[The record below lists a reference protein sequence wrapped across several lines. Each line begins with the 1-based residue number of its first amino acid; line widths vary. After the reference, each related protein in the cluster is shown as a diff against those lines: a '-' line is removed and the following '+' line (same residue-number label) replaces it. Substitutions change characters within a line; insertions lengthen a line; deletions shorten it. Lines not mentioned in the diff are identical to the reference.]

1 MITAFLNSRLTE
13 RIYIEQPEQFHNGN
27 KNQVL
32 LLLQGLYGLKQ
43 AACLWFDTTKEEMQK
58 LGFVQ
63 SFYDSALYLNN
74 NGTYVAVYVDD
85 LHIVGPD
92 LPLIVELKKQLAAKF
107 KTTDLGPTSH
117 YLGVEVL
124 HKGNTITVTQTVYID
139 QLAPCRTS
147 DVKLQSCIYTCGRR
161 LMSST
166 SW

>member
-1 MITAFLNSRLTE
+1 
-13 RIYIEQPEQFHNGN
+13 
-27 KNQVL
+27 
-32 LLLQGLYGLKQ
+32 
-43 AACLWFDTTKEEMQK
+43 MQK

-92 LPLIVELKKQLAAKF
+92 LPLIVELKNQLAAKF
-107 KTTDLGPTSH
+107 KTTDLGPTAH

-147 DVKLQSCIYTCGRR
+147 DVKLQSCIYTYGRR